1 MFLLYTRKSQKYGF
15 HINRNGKNA
24 KKVYNR
30 SHFCLIYELI
40 CIFAE
45 VKNTYNYYKRM
56 EIKKSPKA
64 DLEKG
69 KTLSILMGF
78 VVGLA
83 VLFVGFEWSTRD
95 VMVVQASEGV
105 ADIIAEEEV
114 EITRPEN
121 TPPPPPPPPAPVVTE
136 VLNVVEDD
144 VELEQQD
151 ILSSEDDQ
159 TSAQQIFTVVEEMPK
174 FPGGDAELL
183 KFIAKSIK
191 YPVIAQENG
200 IQGRVICAFVVNR
213 DGSVVDAEVLRGVD
227 PSLDKEALRVIGTM
241 PKWTPGKQRG
251 KPVRVKY
258 TVPITFRL
266 Q

>member
-1 MFLLYTRKSQKYGF
+1 M
-15 HINRNGKNA
+15 
-24 KKVYNR
+24 
-30 SHFCLIYELI
+30 
-40 CIFAE
+40 E
-45 VKNTYNYYKRM
+45 V
-56 EIKKSPKA
+56 KKSPKA
-64 DLEKG
+64 DLERG
-69 KTLSILMGF
+69 KTLSVLMGF

-83 VLFVGFEWSTRD
+83 VMFVGFEWSTRD
-95 VMVVQASEGV
+95 VMVVKESDQV
-105 ADIIAEEEV
+105 QDIIAEEEV

-151 ILSSEDDQ
+151 ILTSEDTQEAAQ
-159 TSAQQIFTVVEEMPK
+159 TAVYTPPAVEEEEEEAAQQIFTVVEEMPE
-174 FPGGDAELL
+174 FPGGMNELL
-183 KFIAKSIK
+183 KYLAKSIK

-213 DGSVVDAEVLRGVD
+213 DGSIVDAEVLRGVD
-227 PSLDKEALRVIGTM
+227 PSLDKEALRVINAM
-241 PKWTPGKQRG
+241 PKWKPGKQRG

-258 TVPITFRL
+258 TVPVTFRL

>member
-1 MFLLYTRKSQKYGF
+1 M
-15 HINRNGKNA
+15 
-24 KKVYNR
+24 
-30 SHFCLIYELI
+30 
-40 CIFAE
+40 E
-45 VKNTYNYYKRM
+45 V
-56 EIKKSPKA
+56 KKSPKA
-64 DLEKG
+64 DLERGKG
-69 KTLSILMGF
+69 LNTLMGF

-83 VLFVGFEWSTRD
+83 IVFVGFEWSTRD
-95 VMVVQASEGV
+95 VMVVKESDQV
-105 ADIIAEEEV
+105 QDIIAEEEV

-151 ILSSEDDQ
+151 ILTSEDTQEAAQ
-159 TSAQQIFTVVEEMPK
+159 TAVYTPPAAVEEEEEEAAQQIFTVVEEMPE
-174 FPGGDAELL
+174 FPGGMNELL
-183 KFIAKSIK
+183 KYLAKSIK

-213 DGSVVDAEVLRGVD
+213 DGSIVDAEVLRGVD
-227 PSLDKEALRVIGTM
+227 PSLDKEALRVIMSM
-241 PKWTPGKQRG
+241 PKWKPGKQRG

-258 TVPITFRL
+258 TVPVTFRL

>member
-1 MFLLYTRKSQKYGF
+1 M
-15 HINRNGKNA
+15 
-24 KKVYNR
+24 
-30 SHFCLIYELI
+30 
-40 CIFAE
+40 E
-45 VKNTYNYYKRM
+45 V
-56 EIKKSPKA
+56 KKSPKA

-69 KTLSILMGF
+69 KTLSILMGA
-78 VVGLA
+78 VVALA
-83 VLFVGFEWSTRD
+83 ILFVGFEWGTRD
-95 VMVVQASEGV
+95 IQIVSASDGV
-105 ADIIAEEEV
+105 ADIIAEEEI

-144 VELEQQD
+144 VDLEQQE
-151 ILSSEDDQ
+151 IASSEDSQ
-159 TSAQQIFTVVEEMPK
+159 NAVQQETFVAPAVVEEEEESSQQIFTVVEEMPK

-200 IQGRVICAFVVNR
+200 IQGRVICSFVVNR
-213 DGSVVDAEVLRGVD
+213 DGTVVDAEVLRGVD
-227 PSLDKEALRVIGTM
+227 PSLDKEALRVISTM